1 MSGCASFIS
10 WCLSCLSAARA
21 SILIWN
27 TDDIKYDHFEF
38 ICKKKKR
45 GGKKTLH
52 RSTFLSDGKVRKSE
66 SSVFAWRLVFFSPF
80 VRGVKTTIRLFFL
93 RKVRR
98 RAAKTRVKRSGG
110 GETQRTNRR
119 RSRFKKPER
128 HKEKKAEKEGC
139 WQRELGRFE
148 KLASSIQGC
157 QAGEHT
163 SLSSLCRLPF
173 VSILAFH
180 TVFILCLFCYFILAC
195 FK

>member
-110 GETQRTNRR
+110 GGNTEHEQ
-119 RSRFKKPER
+119 E
-128 HKEKKAEKEGC
+128 EKQVQKTRA
-139 WQRELGRFE
+139 
-148 KLASSIQGC
+148 
-157 QAGEHT
+157 T
-163 SLSSLCRLPF
+163 
-173 VSILAFH
+173 
-180 TVFILCLFCYFILAC
+180 
-195 FK
+195 